1 MSRVSSERSVV
12 SNIILEE
19 IRQLVDSLEFGNILV
34 KVHAG
39 RVIQIEVTE
48 KKRFNDLWEL
58 EGGGGI

>member
-1 MSRVSSERSVV
+1 MSKGGGERNVV
-12 SNIILEE
+12 SDIILEE
-19 IRQLVDSLEFGNILV
+19 IKQSINSIDFGDILV

-58 EGGGGI
+58 EDGGGI